1 MSNDDII
8 DDVIKGRLCLWCVE
22 LMKAYEVQILMTR
35 EAREIG
41 VKAHT
46 EGCKG
51 DNAQDDFGCVVT
63 HVMEEGNW
71 ILGFWSWDIEE
82 LTIVVSFFK
91 KDLQLVSL
99 KD

>member
-8 DDVIKGRLCLWCVE
+8 DDVIRGRLRLWCVE
-22 LMKAYEVQILMTR
+22 LMKAYEVQILMTH

-51 DNAQDDFGCVVT
+51 DNT
-63 HVMEEGNW
+63 
-71 ILGFWSWDIEE
+71 
-82 LTIVVSFFK
+82 
-91 KDLQLVSL
+91 
-99 KD
+99 

>member
-8 DDVIKGRLCLWCVE
+8 DDVIKCRISLWCME
-22 LMKAYEVQILMTR
+22 LVKAYDVQILTGS
-35 EAREIG
+35 EALEIG
-41 VKAHT
+41 IEVHI

-51 DNAQDDFGCVVT
+51 DNTQDDFGCVVT
-63 HVMEEGNW
+63 RVMEEGNW

-91 KDLQLVSL
+91 KTYNL
-99 KD
+99 